1 MVWIDKQNYLQH
13 KIEFYYRK
21 NSLSKVYTATDF
33 KKYKDSFWRPSQMLM
48 VNQQTRRQTR
58 LDWSN
63 YQFKTGLS
71 KEDFSENAL
80 KRLK

>member
-1 MVWIDKQNYLQH
+1 M
-13 KIEFYYRK
+13 
-21 NSLSKVYTATDF
+21 SKVYTATDF

-58 LDWSN
+58 LDWSD

-80 KRLK
+80 KRQK